1 MTRSPDWLEDALAEL
16 AAHDLLREPGHH
28 DGPAGPW
35 LELVVEGR
43 RRRVLHL
50 CGNSYLGLADHP
62 DVVTAVREAAG
73 THGAGSG
80 ASRLVTGGTVL
91 HRRLEE
97 TLADWKGTED
107 AVVFSS
113 GYLANLGVITAL
125 VGRGDTVVSDEL
137 NHASIVDGCRL
148 SGAAIRVY
156 DHADAEHA
164 AALLEDAEGRVL
176 LVTDGVFSMDGDL
189 APLPALCD
197 AAEAHGAM
205 VVVDDAHG
213 SGVIGPE
220 GRGTVAALSC
230 EDRVTAIVATLS
242 KAVGSQGGYVAGS
255 RRLVRWLHNRARS
268 FVFDTALAAPSAAAA
283 LAAVEVV
290 RARPD
295 LRRRVRSL
303 ARRLARGIRAT
314 GLDVPEPAAAILPV
328 VIGGNQEALE
338 VMGRLLEED
347 VLAVA
352 IRPPSVPSGTA
363 RLRATVMATHTDADI
378 DHAVEAFRRA
388 L

>member
-1 MTRSPDWLEDALAEL
+1 MTRSPDWLEDALSEL
-16 AAHDLLREPGHH
+16 AAHDLLRELRHH
-28 DGPAGPW
+28 DGPPGPW
-35 LELVVEGR
+35 LELVEEGG

-62 DVVTAVREAAG
+62 EVVTAVREAAEA
-73 THGAGSG
+73 HGAGSG

-97 TLADWKGTED
+97 ALAAWKGTED

-148 SGAAIRVY
+148 SGATIRVY

-164 AALLEDAEGRVL
+164 AALLEGSEGRRL

-213 SGVIGPE
+213 SGVIGPD

-230 EDRVTAIVATLS
+230 EHRVTAIVATLS

-268 FVFDTALAAPSAAAA
+268 FVFDTALATPAAAAA
-283 LAAVEVV
+283 LAAVAII
-290 RARPD
+290 RAQPRR
-295 LRRRVRSL
+295 RRRVKSL
-303 ARRLARGIRAT
+303 ARRLARGIRTT
-314 GLDVPEPAAAILPV
+314 GLEVPEPGAAILPV
-328 VIGGNQEALE
+328 VIGGNQEALD
-338 VMGRLLEED
+338 VMDRLLEQD

-352 IRPPSVPSGTA
+352 IRPPSVPPGTA
-363 RLRATVMATHTDADI
+363 RLRVTVMATHTDADI
-378 DHAVEAFRRA
+378 DHAVDAFRRA
-388 L
+388 R